1 MQEKEI
7 WRDVAG
13 YEGKYQVSNL
23 GRLKRLPFIDGSNH
37 YLPERIKKTQILPN
51 GYVRSALFKDGKM
64 RNVLIHRLVAD
75 AFLPNPQNLP
85 CVNHKDEVK
94 TNNFVFVNEDGTV
107 DYEKSNLEWCTWEY
121 NNGYGTKRKRLS
133 IAMTNGHTS
142 KAIQQFSKDGVLIM
156 EYPSIA
162 EASRQTGFH
171 RVNIE
176 LCCKGKQKQSNG
188 YIWKLKNSKNA
199 VVPFSRIAQC
209 TLDGNIVDI
218 FYTALEASRK
228 TGILDTSISNCLGNR
243 AKTAGGF
250 IWKRI

>member
-1 MQEKEI
+1 MQEEI
-7 WRDVAG
+7 WKDIAG

-23 GRLKRLPFIDGSNH
+23 GRLKRLSFIDGSNH
-37 YLPERIKKTQILPN
+37 HLPERIKKTIISPN
-51 GYVRSALFKDGKM
+51 GYVRSALLKDGKM
-64 RNVLIHRLVAD
+64 RNVLIHRLVAE

-94 TNNFVFVNEDGTV
+94 TNNFVFVNENGTV
-107 DYEKSNLEWCTWEY
+107 DYDKSNLEWCTWKY
-121 NNGYGTKRKRLS
+121 NNGYGTKRERLS

-142 KAIQQFSKDGVLIM
+142 KAVQQFSKDGVLIR

-176 LCCKGKQKQSNG
+176 LCCNGKQKQSNG
-188 YIWKLKNSKNA
+188 YIWKLKNSEKTIA
-199 VVPFSRIAQC
+199 PFSRIAQY

-228 TGILDTSISNCLGNR
+228 TGILRTSISNCLGNR
-243 AKTAGGF
+243 TKTAGGF
-250 IWKRI
+250 RWKRI